1 MFLID
6 LLSLEVTNFYLLHPS
21 SMREYLYLEYHD
33 IKPTL
38 AFDYNLERVVDD
50 FILLAVFIG
59 NNFLPNLSDLH
70 IHENGL
76 ERLFDLYKKVLPSLG
91 KFLRVSILSQPTNS
105 YILIDGYLNES
116 GTINTEHL
124 RVILAEISHREW
136 EVFGKEYV
144 DMNWYTGKQ
153 AEEMAMG

>member
-1 MFLID
+1 
-6 LLSLEVTNFYLLHPS
+6 
-21 SMREYLYLEYHD
+21 MREYLYLKYHN

-38 AFDYNLERVVDD
+38 TFDYNLKRVVND
-50 FILLAVFIG
+50 FILLAVFIR
-59 NNFLPNLSDLH
+59 NDFLPNLSDLH
-70 IHENGL
+70 IHKNRL
-76 ERLFDLYKKVLPSLG
+76 ERLFDLYKKVLPLLG

-124 RVILAEISHREW
+124 RVILAEIGHRER
-136 EVFGKEYV
+136 EVFGKEYI

-153 AEEMAMG
+153 AKELAMGRKWLKRSKYPFTP

>member
-1 MFLID
+1 M
-6 LLSLEVTNFYLLHPS
+6 H
-21 SMREYLYLEYHD
+21 EYLYLEYHD
-33 IKPTL
+33 IEPTL
-38 AFDYNLERVVDD
+38 TFDYNLERVVDD

-59 NNFLPNLSDLH
+59 NDFLPNLSDLH

-116 GTINTEHL
+116 GTINTERL
-124 RVILAEISHREW
+124 RVILAEIGH
-136 EVFGKEYV
+136 
-144 DMNWYTGKQ
+144 
-153 AEEMAMG
+153 